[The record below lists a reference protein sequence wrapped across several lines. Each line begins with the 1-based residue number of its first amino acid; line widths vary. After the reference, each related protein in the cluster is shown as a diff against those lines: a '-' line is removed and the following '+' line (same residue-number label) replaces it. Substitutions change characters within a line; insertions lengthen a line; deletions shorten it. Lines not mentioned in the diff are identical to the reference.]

1 MTSITEE
8 IKRLE
13 TEIALA
19 EEEILKAESL
29 GKRGVNAVGRIR
41 STTSSLSTGVHL
53 YEGFKEEMAST
64 IAGGWSLQRPG
75 TSCLLPGSSGHDFRH
90 STRWVKPGFTTD
102 SHIKAVLVDVTLT
115 QQDGD
120 LVGEI
125 IRDLDISVALA
136 DSRSDSLKF
145 EKEELNSLIAF
156 CVDTANVSLF
166 FIMLE
171 HLYVKSESRWTTVQ
185 SKDFLD
191 HAVKVS
197 ENRGFVY
204 NVGNPVL
211 ASMNWTIRFDSR
223 STNVEDR
230 IQLKLTREGQKQ
242 AHLLNF
248 PSEFVKF
255 GKCSDWSETIHLKN
269 IMKMASFQHC

>member
-8 IKRLE
+8 ITRLE

-19 EEEILKAESL
+19 EEEIRRAESL
-29 GKRGVNAVGRIR
+29 GKRGVNAIGRIR
-41 STTSSLSTGVHL
+41 STTSSLSTGAHL
-53 YEGFKEEMAST
+53 YDGFHLEMAST
-64 IAGGWSLQRPG
+64 IAGGWSQQRPG
-75 TSCLLPGSSGHDFRH
+75 TSCLVPGSGHEFRH
-90 STRWVKPGFTTD
+90 STRWVKPGFTSD
-102 SHIKAVLVDVTLT
+102 RHIKAVLVDVTVT
-115 QQDGD
+115 QQDDD
-120 LVGEI
+120 LGEI
-125 IRDLDISVALA
+125 IRDLDISVELA
-136 DSRSDSLKF
+136 DSRTDSLKF

-204 NVGNPVL
+204 NVGSPVL
-211 ASMNWTIRFDSR
+211 ASINWTIQFDSR

-248 PSEFVKF
+248 PSEFVES

-269 IMKMASFQHC
+269 IIKMASFQHC